1 MFVALV
7 IRSIPYLVALLLT
20 AFEIPSRLL
29 AYRHRHL
36 VEKEMLDFATRWNKV
51 SELVGYPFVVLF
63 YALSEVGEL
72 FSQQSGT
79 AIAVW
84 AMVGGI
90 VYSSL
95 VLMALWLFGGAELQ
109 QIASLPTVRL
119 FRWIIG
125 FDGLVLSTKI
135 VGVLFPGV
143 LDLWLK
149 YQALAHAVPTG
160 HLPGH

>member
-1 MFVALV
+1 MFAVLV

-20 AFEIPSRLL
+20 TAEIPSRLL

-36 VEKEMLDFATRWNKV
+36 VGQEMLDFAARWNKV
-51 SELVGYPFVVLF
+51 AELVGYPFVVLF

-79 AIAVW
+79 TMAVW

-90 VYSSL
+90 VYSTL
-95 VLMALWLFGGAELQ
+95 VLMALWLFGGAELHKS
-109 QIASLPTVRL
+109 ATLPTVRL

-125 FDGLVLSTKI
+125 FDGLVLGTKI
-135 VGVLFPGV
+135 VGVLFPGA
-143 LDLWLK
+143 LDLCLK
-149 YQALAHAVPTG
+149 YQALVHALHTTRR
-160 HLPGH
+160 PGH